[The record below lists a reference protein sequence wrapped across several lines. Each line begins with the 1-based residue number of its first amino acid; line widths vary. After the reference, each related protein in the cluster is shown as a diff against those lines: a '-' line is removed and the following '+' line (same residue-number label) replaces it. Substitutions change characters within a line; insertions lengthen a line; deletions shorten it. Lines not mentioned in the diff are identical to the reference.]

1 MIVVEKAL
9 ADIFW
14 QSAQWHAIV
23 ITAGA
28 MIRKRTAPQ
37 RQPASQGKG
46 DVAPVWWTPQ
56 YYRRRWPRC

>member
-23 ITAGA
+23 IIA
-28 MIRKRTAPQ
+28 
-37 RQPASQGKG
+37 
-46 DVAPVWWTPQ
+46 
-56 YYRRRWPRC
+56 